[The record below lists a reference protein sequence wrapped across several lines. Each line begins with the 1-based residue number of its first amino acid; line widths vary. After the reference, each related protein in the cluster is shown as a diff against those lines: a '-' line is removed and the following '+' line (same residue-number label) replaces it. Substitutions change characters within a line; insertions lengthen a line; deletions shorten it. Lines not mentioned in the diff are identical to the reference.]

1 MKTKLIAFLSFFYLL
16 PFVAL
21 AAETPIELRSRLD
34 SQSQVEGVGTLAYRG
49 PKDGAQG
56 PTLVLVHGVYG
67 GASHLAFREILP
79 LLDAKFRVFLFDL
92 PGAGAS
98 TKKDQKYT
106 IESIEAGLAGFLKD
120 VVKEPAY
127 LVAESVSGVAALDVS
142 KLEPSL
148 VKGVIMLQP
157 TGIRTLAKKGSIPQ
171 SLLYNT
177 LRANDFLA
185 RKFYE
190 KLSTPETVAEYAKK
204 AYYNDALVDSLRIA
218 EGTLAGDNV
227 DQRWLTISFVGGRIY
242 KPFTEAAA
250 GVTVPVLAIFGGEAE
265 AIGGGKNSYERPEEF
280 AKAWPEMKIEVVPMA
295 GASMQREKPNYTAK
309 LIEDFV

>member
-56 PTLVLVHGVYG
+56 PTLVLMHGVYG

-98 TKKDQKYT
+98 EKKDQTYT
-106 IESIEAGLAGFLKD
+106 ITSIEAGLAGFLKD

-127 LVAESVSGVAALDVS
+127 VVAESVSGVAALEVS
-142 KLEPSL
+142 KQQPAL

-157 TGIRTLAKKGSIPQ
+157 TGIRTLAKGPSIPQ
-171 SLLYNT
+171 NLLYGT
-177 LRANDFLA
+177 LRGSDYFA

-204 AYYNDALVDSLRIA
+204 AYFNDALVD
-218 EGTLAGDNV
+218 
-227 DQRWLTISFVGGRIY
+227 
-242 KPFTEAAA
+242 
-250 GVTVPVLAIFGGEAE
+250 
-265 AIGGGKNSYERPEEF
+265 
-280 AKAWPEMKIEVVPMA
+280 
-295 GASMQREKPNYTAK
+295 
-309 LIEDFV
+309 